1 MAERIGGARTEGR
14 AERVRNAIVADRASV
29 TVALG
34 LARQDNAALLV
45 VSLNQLDEAA
55 RAKGLERNALPD
67 AERRKIERGLN
78 AARGTIEKGL
88 DQMAAAVNAARD
100 KFAGA
105 FQTFKGLVDQAFQ
118 GVVVV
123 LIACAI
129 VGAYLWGL
137 DQIIRPF
144 VDKVLL

>member
-1 MAERIGGARTEGR
+1 VARETR
-14 AERVRNAIVADRASV
+14 
-29 TVALG
+29 
-34 LARQDNAALLV
+34 RQRR
-45 VSLNQLDEAA
+45 AA
-55 RAKGLERNALPD
+55 RAASGESAPSQSRRPSAQVRPSQQPAKQQTGRKTEQRRGQFVRESY
-67 AERRKIERGLN
+67 AELKKTDWPSRR
-78 AARGTIEKGL
+78 
-88 DQMAAAVNAARD
+88 
-100 KFAGA
+100 
-105 FQTFKGLVDQAFQ
+105 QTFQ